1 MLQRSFY
8 FLRHGE
14 TDWNKEGRVQGHT
27 DIPLN
32 DTGRSQ
38 AEQVVCILARTP
50 IHRIVVSSLS
60 RAYETA
66 SIVNAALQ
74 KPLAVDEGLKERH
87 FGDFEGLKISEYD
100 DLRGDLAKKGLP
112 PEENGYPCPP
122 TSRKRASRRRRMVI
136 PVRPRANPMP
146 TSACV
151 RLRLFGGILN
161 NSKEKTFSSLHTGV
175 CIACCAAAFLPSWIT
190 AATCSRFILRN
201 VNKTGR

>member
-14 TDWNKEGRVQGHT
+14 TEWNREGRIQGHT

-38 AEQVVCILARTP
+38 AEQVVPILTRAP
-50 IHRIVVSSLS
+50 IHRIVVSTLS

-66 SIVNAALQ
+66 SIINAALQ

-87 FGDFEGLKISEYD
+87 FGEYEGLSISQFD
-100 DLRGDLAKKGLP
+100 NLRCDLAKQGLP

-122 TSRKRASRRRRMVI
+122 KGEPYADFR
-136 PVRPRANPMP
+136 VR
-146 TSACV
+146 T
-151 RLRLFGGILN
+151 I
-161 NSKEKTFSSLHTGV
+161 
-175 CIACCAAAFLPSWIT
+175 AAFRRNLEE
-190 AATCSRFILRN
+190 FEGENILFVAHGGVYRVLRRCLFTELDHSGN
-201 VNKTGR
+201 VQPFHFEKRTEDWALINLR